1 MAFCPGIIHFQDCD
15 FLICSLKLVLHDQG
29 PAFSS
34 SLFGAKCPSS
44 LFFSQLSCKGSSNYI
59 ERPSPF
65 SSGKLLSALG
75 SISNVTSLRSLPLP
89 PGLGLS
95 SVMPSPMPYS
105 NQPAPPCRT
114 YRNCNVQLSPVCL
127 PTENLSFPRTSTVS
141 LSSFLFLVA
150 AMVTCHYGCSMH
162 AH

>member
-1 MAFCPGIIHFQDCD
+1 MVFCPGIIHFQDCD

-65 SSGKLLSALG
+65 SSDKFLSALG
-75 SISNVTSLRSLPLP
+75 SISNVTSLRRLPLP

-95 SVMPSPMPYS
+95 S
-105 NQPAPPCRT
+105 
-114 YRNCNVQLSPVCL
+114 QLCPHLCPIL
-127 PTENLSFPRTSTVS
+127 TNLHH
-141 LSSFLFLVA
+141 LVA
-150 AMVTCHYGCSMH
+150 PIVIVMCSYLLS
-162 AH
+162 ASLQRT